1 MMGKER
7 GRKKREYGYMT
18 GGEKGKD
25 TGRVRKEKC
34 LRGSE
39 RKWGGDRSRRDKAH
53 AKEGGDGRGGEEGQ
67 RGNGNTE
74 MGLLVEEKRGVV
86 ERVWEGGGGRGG
98 NA

>member
-1 MMGKER
+1 
-7 GRKKREYGYMT
+7 MT
-18 GGEKGKD
+18 GGEKEKD

-39 RKWGGDRSRRDKAH
+39 RKWGGDRSRRDKAN

-74 MGLLVEEKRGVV
+74 IGLLVEEKRGGS
-86 ERVWEGGGGRGG
+86 RKGMGRGG
-98 NA
+98 WWRVGNA